1 MNFKAMSVFCK
12 VVDHG
17 VMAHAAEDL
26 QLTPAAV
33 SKIVGDLEE
42 SLGIRLLQRT
52 TRRLQLTEAGMH
64 YYEACVKILQDIEDV
79 HQQFSQL
86 SQEVKGRLK
95 IAAPMSYGLTQLSK
109 VIRDFNRLYPK
120 VSISLHLEDAT
131 VNLIEEGYDIA
142 IRIQREMKDSSLVA
156 SLFAEFSHHL
166 VCSKSYRK
174 EKGAIQTP
182 DDLKDH
188 RCLAYT
194 HAKQR
199 NRWVMTYRGRTYMH
213 SFEPAVAVN
222 NSLFLKDLMMQGQGL
237 CLLPSFLIEKEL
249 KAESVVRVLPHYAF
263 EPAKG
268 WIVYPS
274 RRFHPPAVTR
284 FVEFFCKH
292 NKIPQG
298 AGDL

>member
-1 MNFKAMSVFCK
+1 MNFKSMSVFCK

-95 IAAPMSYGLTQLSK
+95 IAAPMSYGLTQLSA
-109 VIRDFNRLYPK
+109 VIREFHGMYPK
-120 VSISLHLEDAT
+120 VSITLHLEDAT

-156 SLFAEFSHHL
+156 SLFAEYPHHL
-166 VCSKSYRK
+166 VCSKSYKK

-182 DDLKDH
+182 DDLKEQ

-199 NRWVMTYRGRTYMH
+199 NRWVMSYRGRTYTH
-213 SFEPAVAVN
+213 AFEPAVAVN
-222 NSLFLKDLMMQGQGL
+222 NSLFLKDLMMQGEGIG
-237 CLLPSFLIEKEL
+237 LLPSFLIEREL
-249 KAESVVRVLPHYAF
+249 KAGSVIPVLPQYIF

-284 FVEFFCKH
+284 FVEFFCKR
-292 NKIPQG
+292 NKIPRG